1 MLKQIISQAEDKMK
15 KSIEAVK
22 VELATIRTGRASASL
37 VEHIMVDCYG
47 SPAPLNQVAGIS
59 VPETQLIIVQ
69 PWDKNIISDV
79 EKAIIKANIGLTPIN
94 DGKVLRIPVP
104 SPTEERR
111 KELIKIV
118 KKIGEEG
125 KISIRGIRRDTI
137 AEIKNLQKNGQV
149 PEDDAF
155 RDEEHIQ
162 KITDQHIGQID
173 EVVGNKEKALMAI

>member
-1 MLKQIISQAEDKMK
+1 MLKQIISQTEAKMG
-15 KSIEAVK
+15 KSMEAVK
-22 VELATIRTGRASASL
+22 GELATIRTGRASASL

-47 SPAPLNQVAGIS
+47 SSSLLNQVAGIS
-59 VPETQLIIVQ
+59 VPESQLIVIQ
-69 PWDKNIISDV
+69 PWDKNLISDV

-104 SPTEERR
+104 SPTEDRR

-137 AEIKNLQKNGQV
+137 AEIKTLQKNGQV
-149 PEDDAF
+149 SEDDAF
-155 RDEEHIQ
+155 RDEAHIQ
-162 KITDQHIGQID
+162 KITDQHIAQID
-173 EVVGNKEKALMAI
+173 KILDDKEKALLEV

>member
-1 MLKQIISQAEDKMK
+1 MLKQIISQTEAKME

-22 VELATIRTGRASASL
+22 GELATIRTGRASASL

-47 SPAPLNQVAGIS
+47 SSSPLNQVAGIS
-59 VPETQLIIVQ
+59 VPEAQLIVIQ
-69 PWDKNIISDV
+69 PWDKNVISDV
-79 EKAIIKANIGLTPIN
+79 EKAIIKANIGLTPVN

-137 AEIKNLQKNGQV
+137 AEIKTLQKNGQV

-155 RDEEHIQ
+155 RDEEHVQ
-162 KITDQHIGQID
+162 KITDQHIRQID
-173 EVVGNKEKALMAI
+173 EALDHKEKALMEV

>member
-1 MLKQIISQAEDKMK
+1 MLKQIISQTEAKME

-22 VELATIRTGRASASL
+22 GELATIRTGRASASL
-37 VEHIMVDCYG
+37 VEHIVVDCYG

-59 VPETQLIIVQ
+59 VPDAQLIIIQ

-79 EKAIIKANIGLTPIN
+79 EKAIIKANIGLAPIN

-125 KISIRGIRRDTI
+125 KVSMRGIRRDTI
-137 AEIKNLQKNGQV
+137 TEIKTLQKDGKV
-149 PEDDAF
+149 SEDDAF
-155 RDEEHIQ
+155 RDEEHVQ
-162 KITDQHIGQID
+162 KITDQHIAKID
-173 EVVGNKEKALMAI
+173 EALDSKEKALMEV

>member
-1 MLKQIISQAEDKMK
+1 MLKQVISQTEAKME

-22 VELATIRTGRASASL
+22 GELATIRTGRASASL

-59 VPETQLIIVQ
+59 VPEAQLIIVQ
-69 PWDKNIISDV
+69 PWDKNIIFDV
-79 EKAIIKANIGLTPIN
+79 DKAIVKANIGLTPIN

-125 KISIRGIRRDTI
+125 KISIRAIRRDTI

-155 RDEEHIQ
+155 RDEAHIQ
-162 KITDQHIGQID
+162 KITDQHIAKID
-173 EVVGNKEKALMAI
+173 EVVGNKEKALLEV

>member
-1 MLKQIISQAEDKMK
+1 M
-15 KSIEAVK
+15 
-22 VELATIRTGRASASL
+22 
-37 VEHIMVDCYG
+37 
-47 SPAPLNQVAGIS
+47 
-59 VPETQLIIVQ
+59 
-69 PWDKNIISDV
+69 
-79 EKAIIKANIGLTPIN
+79 
-94 DGKVLRIPVP
+94 LRIPVP

-155 RDEEHIQ
+155 RDEEHVQ

-173 EVVGNKEKALMAI
+173 EALDSKEKALLEV

>member
-1 MLKQIISQAEDKMK
+1 MLKQIISQTEAKME

-22 VELATIRTGRASASL
+22 GELATIRTGRASASL

-59 VPETQLIIVQ
+59 VPEAQLIIIQ

-79 EKAIIKANIGLTPIN
+79 EKAITKANIGLTPIN

-137 AEIKNLQKNGQV
+137 AEIKTLQKNGQV

-155 RDEEHIQ
+155 RDEAHIQ
-162 KITDQHIGQID
+162 KITDQHIARID
-173 EVVGNKEKALMAI
+173 EALDSKEKALLEV

>member
-1 MLKQIISQAEDKMK
+1 MLKQVISQTEAKME

-22 VELATIRTGRASASL
+22 GELATIRTGRASASL

-47 SPAPLNQVAGIS
+47 SPASLNQVAGIS
-59 VPETQLIIVQ
+59 VPEAQLIIVQ
-69 PWDKNIISDV
+69 PWDKNIIFDV
-79 EKAIIKANIGLTPIN
+79 DKAIVKANIGLTPIN

-125 KISIRGIRRDTI
+125 KISIRAIRRDTI

-155 RDEEHIQ
+155 RDEAHIQ
-162 KITDQHIGQID
+162 KITDQHIAKID
-173 EVVGNKEKALMAI
+173 EVVGNKEKALLEV

>member
-1 MLKQIISQAEDKMK
+1 MLEQIISQTEAKME

-22 VELATIRTGRASASL
+22 GELTAIRTGRASASL

-59 VPETQLIIVQ
+59 IPDAQLIVIQ
-69 PWDKNIISDV
+69 PWDKNVISDI
-79 EKAIIKANIGLTPIN
+79 EKAIIKANIGLTPVN

-118 KKIGEEG
+118 KNIGEEG

-137 AEIKNLQKNGQV
+137 AEIKNLQKNGKV

-155 RDEEHIQ
+155 RDEEHVQ
-162 KITDQHIGQID
+162 KITDQHIARID
-173 EVVGNKEKALMAI
+173 EAMDHKEKALMEV

>member
-1 MLKQIISQAEDKMK
+1 MLKQIISQTEAKME
-15 KSIEAVK
+15 KSMEAVK
-22 VELATIRTGRASASL
+22 GELATIRTGRASASL

-47 SPAPLNQVAGIS
+47 SSSLLNQVAGIS
-59 VPETQLIIVQ
+59 VPESQLIVIQ
-69 PWDKNIISDV
+69 PWDKNLISDV

-104 SPTEERR
+104 SPTEDRR

-137 AEIKNLQKNGQV
+137 AEIKTLQKNGQV
-149 PEDDAF
+149 SEDDAF
-155 RDEEHIQ
+155 RDEAHIQ
-162 KITDQHIGQID
+162 KITDQHIAQID
-173 EVVGNKEKALMAI
+173 KILDDKEKALLEV

>member
-1 MLKQIISQAEDKMK
+1 MLKQIISQTEAKME

-22 VELATIRTGRASASL
+22 GELATIRTGRASASL

-47 SPAPLNQVAGIS
+47 SSSPLNQVAGIS
-59 VPETQLIIVQ
+59 VPESQLIVIQ
-69 PWDKNIISDV
+69 PWDKNVISDV
-79 EKAIIKANIGLTPIN
+79 EKAIIKANIGLAPIN

-118 KKIGEEG
+118 KKISEEG

-137 AEIKNLQKNGQV
+137 AEIKTLQKNGQV
-149 PEDDAF
+149 SEDDAF
-155 RDEEHIQ
+155 RDEAHIQ
-162 KITDQHIGQID
+162 KITDQYIGQID
-173 EVVGNKEKALMAI
+173 EVVDSKEKALMEV